1 MELSLIEQV
10 RLLIQD
16 NTPGLYVIS
25 DLEINYLL
33 TRNNNN
39 INRTALEAA
48 KVVLLNLSMR
58 GDSTVDIFSLKGSK
72 AAEQYRLALQL
83 FIKDPNL
90 NPVMQNVQGYFSGV
104 SKSDME
110 ANDAN
115 TDNFLVPNFYS
126 TAVSVPSGAF
136 TL

>member
-33 TRNNNN
+33 TRNSNS

-48 KVVLLNLSMR
+48 KIVLMNLSMR
-58 GDSTVDIFSLKGSK
+58 GDSSVDIFSLKGSK

-90 NPVMQNVQGYFSGV
+90 NPILQNVQGYFGGV

-110 ANDAN
+110 NNNANS
-115 TDNFLVPNFYS
+115 DNSLVPSVNTS
-126 TAVSVPSGAF
+126 AVSIPSGAF

>member
-16 NTPGLYVIS
+16 NSPGLYIIS
-25 DLEINYLL
+25 DAEINFLL
-33 TRNNNN
+33 TRNSNNL
-39 INRTALEAA
+39 NRTALEAA
-48 KVVLLNLSMR
+48 KIVLLNLSMR
-58 GDSTVDIFSLKGSK
+58 GDSTVDIFSLKGAK

-90 NPVMQNVQGYFSGV
+90 NPLMQNVQGYFAGV

-110 ANDAN
+110 LNDAN
-115 TDNFLVPNFYS
+115 SDNTLVPNVNAS
-126 TAVSVPSGAF
+126 AVSIPSGPF
-136 TL
+136 SL